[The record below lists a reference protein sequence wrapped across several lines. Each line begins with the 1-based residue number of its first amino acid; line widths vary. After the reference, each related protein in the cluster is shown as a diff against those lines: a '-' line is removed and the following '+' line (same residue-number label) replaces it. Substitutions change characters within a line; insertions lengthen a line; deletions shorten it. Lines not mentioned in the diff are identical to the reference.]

1 MTENEGD
8 PVWLSVTQ
16 PRPTPMLYAC
26 PTPIPPVC
34 CSQGCCLAGGHGA
47 STPFA
52 FNKEPGSSLGRWTAL
67 STWGISVPKNMP
79 AFVKTRCRKASSSTS
94 AGLVSSVLALAKTPF
109 MLNSYSWWELSLT
122 SSKGRKLL
130 VSFSKSCQMNKALQE
145 RLSGEHPDSS
155 VSPQGTGF
163 GEARPS
169 GCSFRGFQCSPRGG
183 AVRRSAPR
191 FRERD
196 IDLGQVT
203 TLQCSPSLAKFSC
216 LIYSS

>member
-79 AFVKTRCRKASSSTS
+79 ALVKNRCRKASSSTS

-163 GEARPS
+163 GLLFPWLPVFSQRW
-169 GCSFRGFQCSPRGG
+169 CCQTQCSKVQGTRYRPWP
-183 AVRRSAPR
+183 SYNSTM
-191 FRERD
+191 
-196 IDLGQVT
+196 L
-203 TLQCSPSLAKFSC
+203 TLLSKIQLFNLFLLAS
-216 LIYSS
+216 